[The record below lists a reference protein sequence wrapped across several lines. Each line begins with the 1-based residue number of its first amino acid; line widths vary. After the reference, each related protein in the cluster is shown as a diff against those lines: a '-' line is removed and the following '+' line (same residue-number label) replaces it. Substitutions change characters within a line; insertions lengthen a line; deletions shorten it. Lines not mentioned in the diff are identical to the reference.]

1 MIEYKE
7 KKLDNGLRVIVHRDS
22 STPLAAVNLIY
33 RVGSKNESPQRTG
46 FAHLFEHL
54 MFSGSRHVPDF
65 DLPVQLACGENNA
78 FTNADYTDYYVALPT
93 SNIETAL
100 WLESDR
106 MKWLNINDH
115 SLDVQRKVVIE
126 EFNQRYLNQPY
137 GDLWLIMRPMA
148 YKVHPYRWSTIGMTP
163 EHIAGATLDEVT
175 RFYERYYSPDNA
187 ILSIVADCDYVTMF
201 DKVNKWFG
209 DIEPSGVQIDPIAQE
224 LEQTEPRRECVVR
237 QVPVSVVTI
246 AYHMAERKSRQFH
259 ISDVISDLLS
269 NGNSSRLYTRLV
281 QKRRLCTNVNAY
293 ITGDQDPGLFVIT
306 GHVAQGHTP
315 EEVEEALLAE
325 LEELKS
331 VPVSDYELEK
341 VKNKYETGATFGDI
355 NIMNKA
361 MNLGFYSMLEDT
373 DLINRE
379 VGIYRSVTAQE
390 IMQTA
395 QQMFRP
401 QNSST
406 LLYLSEN
413 DAK

>member
-7 KKLDNGLRVIVHRDS
+7 KTLDNGLRVIVHRDS

-175 RFYERYYSPDNA
+175 RFYEQYYSPDNA
-187 ILSIVADCDYVTMF
+187 ILSIVADCDYETMF

-224 LEQTEPRRECVVR
+224 PEQTEPRRECVVR
-237 QVPVSVVTI
+237 SVPVSVVTI

-395 QQMFRP
+395 QEMFRP

>member
-7 KKLDNGLRVIVHRDS
+7 HTLDNGLTLIVHRDK

-33 RVGSKNESPQRTG
+33 RVGSKNESEHRTG

-54 MFSGSRHVPDF
+54 MFSGSKHVPDF
-65 DLPVQLACGENNA
+65 DVPIQMACGDNNA
-78 FTNADYTDYYVALPT
+78 FTNADYTDYYMTLPT
-93 SNIETAL
+93 SNLETAL

-106 MKWLNINDH
+106 MQWLNINSH
-115 SLDVQRKVVIE
+115 SLEVQRRVVIE

-137 GDLWLIMRPMA
+137 GDLWLLIRPMA
-148 YKVHPYRWSTIGMTP
+148 YKRHPYRWSTIGMTP
-163 EHIAGATLDEVT
+163 DHIANATLDEVSDFYD
-175 RFYERYYSPDNA
+175 RFYSPENA
-187 ILSIVADCDYVTMF
+187 ILSIVADCDEQLVL

-209 DIEPSGVQIDPIAQE
+209 DISRGKTAVTDIQQEPQQIEA
-224 LEQTEPRRECVVR
+224 RRMTVTR
-237 QVPVSVVTI
+237 DVPVSVVTI
-246 AYHMAERKSRQFH
+246 VYHMASRTSRKFH

-281 QKRRLCTNVNAY
+281 QQQRLCTSVNAY

-315 EEVEEALLAE
+315 AEVEEALLAE

-361 MNLGFYSMLEDT
+361 MNLGFYSMMEDT

-379 VGIYRSVTAQE
+379 VGIYRSVTAEE

-395 QQMFRP
+395 KEMFRP